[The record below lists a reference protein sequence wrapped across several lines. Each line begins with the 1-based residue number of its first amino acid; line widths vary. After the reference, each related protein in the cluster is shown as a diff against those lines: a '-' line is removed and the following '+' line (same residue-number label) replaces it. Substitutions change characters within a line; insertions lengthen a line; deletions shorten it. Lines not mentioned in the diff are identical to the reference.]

1 MLSAFILAVLVI
13 ALGTFL
19 WYGWKKQKFGE
30 HYRRNFLME
39 RNLNRRSFEQKE
51 LLRFKESS
59 QRERSECI

>member
-1 MLSAFILAVLVI
+1 MLSVFILAVLAI
-13 ALGTFL
+13 AFGAFL
-19 WYGWKKQKFGE
+19 WYGWKKQK
-30 HYRRNFLME
+30 YRRNFLME